1 MDIFSDESEFT
12 EDELFTKRQN
22 ARHVC
27 VALKR
32 YYEAHLLVEAELL
45 RRSSSSPFNSS
56 SISKNSSSPS
66 TNNVPPYKAARYSYD
81 IIMEHVE
88 TLLELM
94 PIRINW
100 KPVDELLKLGGV
112 KLLIQLIA
120 VSCDWNFTGK

>member
-1 MDIFSDESEFT
+1 MDIFSDETEYT

-32 YYEAHLLVEAELL
+32 YFEAHLLVEAELL
-45 RRSSSSPFNSS
+45 RRSSSFSSFNTSTAVKDSVSS
-56 SISKNSSSPS
+56 
-66 TNNVPPYKAARYSYD
+66 NVPPYKAARYSYD

-88 TLLELM
+88 ALLELM

-100 KPVDELLKLGGV
+100 KPVDELLKLSGV

-120 VSCDWNFTGK
+120 VSFDWNFTGK

>member
-1 MDIFSDESEFT
+1 MDIFSDETEYT

-45 RRSSSSPFNSS
+45 RRSSSSSFESGPKDSMN
-56 SISKNSSSPS
+56 
-66 TNNVPPYKAARYSYD
+66 TNVPPYKSTRYSYD
-81 IIMEHVE
+81 IIMERVE

-100 KPVDELLKLGGV
+100 KPVDELLKLSGV

-120 VSCDWNFTGK
+120 VSFDWNFTGK